1 MSFLVLSVFFLIGA
15 SRLAAAQLEASGG
28 LGRIVHDPL
37 SGLSLQSNSDWNDK
51 YYMGMIA
58 ALPSLAD
65 LEGTW
70 NVSTLAS
77 GPGEPYWFRGRITV
91 ISDGSWTGTGQDYG
105 EAPKNIS
112 GSYAVSADGTILL
125 YVNSKPHPAQC
136 RIDKD
141 FDIMVCTETWTR
153 GEPGTSNLIILTKE
167 ATSYS
172 LADLTGQWELN
183 GIASGPGAPWWKR
196 GSIVVSPDGTAA
208 CNLVD
213 NSGLPDTEGDTLSIT
228 SEGLITI
235 QSMPDGQCRMDV
247 SKTVIA
253 CTSTWSDSSS
263 MLLTLVKKAD
273 TYSIEDLAG
282 PWSVNALAT
291 GPGAPWWER
300 GPANISSDGSF
311 TGRIEDYD
319 GTTYNMSGSAGTF
332 AISPEGI
339 VTIQRN
345 GEEFRCAMNS
355 GKTVFICTGTWTSG
369 DPRTTEMKILIKRL
383 PCDYTISTTSKTVK
397 SKGGSVSIKVSAEG
411 DFCME
416 PSLAPVE
423 GWITTA
429 EVTKWAKNKGSIKI
443 TVAQNDSSIA
453 RNGTV
458 MIGGQPL
465 AITQQG
471 QKCVIKSVV
480 PSSQSVP
487 LAGGPF
493 SFLFTVYPN
502 DCSWT
507 ASTTST
513 FLYDLTPPGTGT
525 ATINYSVYANTTG
538 KARSGKITMLLPA
551 SGKKKSFSV
560 KQAAD

>member
-1 MSFLVLSVFFLIGA
+1 
-15 SRLAAAQLEASGG
+15 
-28 LGRIVHDPL
+28 
-37 SGLSLQSNSDWNDK
+37 
-51 YYMGMIA
+51 MGMVA

-65 LEGTW
+65 LAGTW
-70 NVSTLAS
+70 NISTLAS
-77 GPGEPYWFRGRITV
+77 GPGAPYWFRGRITV

-105 EAPKNIS
+105 EDPGPIS
-112 GSYAVSADGTILL
+112 GSCAVSADGTILL
-125 YVNSKPHPAQC
+125 YVNNNPNPAQC

-153 GEPGTSNLIILTKE
+153 GEPGTSNFVVLLKE
-167 ATSYS
+167 GASYS
-172 LADLTGQWELN
+172 STDLTGQWELN
-183 GIASGPGAPWWKR
+183 AIASGPGAPWWSR
-196 GSIVVSPDGTAA
+196 GPITVNSDGTAT
-208 CNLVD
+208 CSLVD
-213 NSGLPDTEGDTLSIT
+213 NKGSPDTEGDTFSIT

-235 QSMPDGQCRMDV
+235 QSTPDAQCRMDV
-247 SKTVIA
+247 NKAVIA
-253 CTSTWSDSSS
+253 CTSTWSDGTAA
-263 MLLTLVKKAD
+263 LLTFVKKAS
-273 TYSIEDLAG
+273 TYSMADLVG

-300 GPANISSDGSF
+300 GPVNISSDGSF
-311 TGRIEDYD
+311 TGKIEDYD
-319 GTTYNMSGSAGTF
+319 GTTYNMSESAGTF

-355 GKTVFICTGTWTSG
+355 GKTVLICTGSWTSG
-369 DPRTTEMKILIKRL
+369 DPGTTEMKILIKRL
-383 PCDYTISTTSKTVK
+383 PCDYTINTTSKSVK
-397 SKGGSVSIKVSAEG
+397 AKGGSVSIKGAAEG

-416 PSLAPVE
+416 PSVVPGDE
-423 GWITTA
+423 WITAA
-429 EVTKWAKNKGSIKI
+429 EVTKWAKNKGSIKV
-443 TVAQNDSSIA
+443 TVAQNDSSVA

-458 MIGGQPL
+458 MIGGRPL
-465 AITQQG
+465 AIAQQG
-471 QKCVIKSVV
+471 QKCIIKSVV

-513 FLYDLTPPGTGT
+513 FLYDLTLPGTGT

-538 KARSGKITMLLPA
+538 KARSGKITMLLPD
-551 SGKKKSFSV
+551 SGKKKRFSV
-560 KQAAD
+560 KQAGD